1 MELPF
6 ITKVLIPKGR
16 DHLVRRGRL
25 LDPMN
30 ASLNKK
36 AQVVCAPAG
45 YGKTAL
51 LAQFAR
57 ELELPIFWY
66 SFTPEDYD
74 PVSFLRYCVH
84 SVRSTFPDFGAAC
97 LPHLGNN
104 LDTDRHTQFGFFIS
118 SLLNDIYGQVVFI
131 FDDLHWIQGK
141 QDLEEALSLLIQHAP
156 GNVHFMLGSRV
167 WPSLPCLP
175 KLAAGN
181 ELG

>member
-1 MELPF
+1 LALP
-6 ITKVLIPKGR
+6 G
-16 DHLVRRGRL
+16 
-25 LDPMN
+25 
-30 ASLNKK
+30 
-36 AQVVCAPAG
+36 
-45 YGKTAL
+45 
-51 LAQFAR
+51 
-57 ELELPIFWY
+57 
-66 SFTPEDYD
+66 
-74 PVSFLRYCVH
+74 
-84 SVRSTFPDFGAAC
+84 

-104 LDTDRHTQFGFFIS
+104 LDTDRHTQFGFLIS